1 MSKDII
7 ANMITSIRNSTIRKD
22 KIVEIPA
29 TNMTRSIAKI
39 LLQEGFIS
47 NLRERHHGQNFILI
61 LTLRYQGREVIPCI
75 TSFKQVSKP
84 GLRVYSNRQ
93 DIPRILGG
101 IGMVILSTSKGIMI
115 DRKARE
121 EGLGGEILCY
131 IW

>member
-1 MSKDII
+1 VSKDTI

-47 NLRERHHGQNFILI
+47 NLRERHHNKKFVLI
-61 LTLRYQGREVIPCI
+61 LTLRYQGREISPCI

-84 GLRVYSNRQ
+84 GLRVYTNRQ